1 MSHSSE
7 VQNQGVSRGG
17 AFLGSSSF
25 CSSQSAAL
33 LACRCSTPVTWPSS
47 PCVSSHCLPCGCL
60 STSRLSVFMNWI
72 SALYSFHFSAE
83 IFYLFT
89 HWCHIFFNW
98 INVFI
103 VIILKFL
110 LNPTLKLIPVRFHWL
125 PPFFSPPENES
136 HFCFFECLVIFG
148 WKLSFIA
155 TCNDLIVFFQKLSF
169 HCCCWSSS

>member
-1 MSHSSE
+1 MPSWAPLASAHHSPRHSWLA
-7 VQNQGVSRGG
+7 GAALPSRGH
-17 AFLGSSSF
+17 
-25 CSSQSAAL
+25 L
-33 LACRCSTPVTWPSS
+33 LPVCLHTVFPVD
-47 PCVSSHCLPCGCL
+47 VSL
-60 STSRLSVFMNWI
+60 TSRLSVFMNWI
-72 SALYSFHFSAE
+72 TALYSFHFSAE